1 MLKKSQAET
10 QKKEKRQP
18 GGNGEIKERR
28 KEGGGEYL
36 FEYFPAQ
43 QVANKKQ
50 VAMHSHCHK
59 PNVVL
64 RARVALALLRCLLF
78 AFRREGEGEE
88 KASRNKV
95 EVGVNEARSQPRD
108 KNTKGPK
115 GCIFLCIISWCLVVS
130 TI

>member
-36 FEYFPAQ
+36 FEYFSAQ

-64 RARVALALLRCLLF
+64 RARVALALLRCLL
-78 AFRREGEGEE
+78 
-88 KASRNKV
+88 
-95 EVGVNEARSQPRD
+95 
-108 KNTKGPK
+108 
-115 GCIFLCIISWCLVVS
+115 LCIPERERERRKLQETRWRWG
-130 TI
+130 